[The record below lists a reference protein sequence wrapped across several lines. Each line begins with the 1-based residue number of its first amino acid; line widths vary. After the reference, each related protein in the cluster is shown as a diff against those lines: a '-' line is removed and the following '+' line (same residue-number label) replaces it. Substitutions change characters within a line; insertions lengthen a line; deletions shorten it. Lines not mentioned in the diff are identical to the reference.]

1 MKKLLAIT
9 ILAALLL
16 AVPGN
21 AFASGTPLDRM
32 VQAGWTC
39 SDIAGAMHCFDRGDA
54 QSNNS
59 ATVNV
64 KVYDYDGS
72 FLGTEQLW
80 LVNTYS
86 GQPCPQSELL
96 NLGFAIACHHY
107 SQ

>member
-9 ILAALLL
+9 IMAALLL
-16 AVPGN
+16 AVPGT
-21 AFASGTPLDRM
+21 ALASATPLQRTMD
-32 VQAGWTC
+32 AGWSC
-39 SDIAGAMHCFDRGDA
+39 SDIAGAMHCFDRGDEFSA
-54 QSNNS
+54 NG

-80 LVNTYS
+80 FTNTYS

-96 NLGFAIACHHY
+96 NLGFAMACHHY